1 MTQVKQLNSLIASLL
16 LSAPGLILPG
26 PLWAKNVYRAN
37 MGSTVSAPSQAN
49 PRQKLN
55 PQQNNW
61 TTTQAMLQED
71 SYIIGPGDI
80 LELRL
85 FDADELSGKLEVL
98 NDGTV
103 PLPLAGSVRISG
115 LTLQQATFWVRKLL
129 SKQLLRP
136 ELQLRVLTPRPI
148 RVAIVGEVERPGL
161 YSLTTSEAS
170 TTVGAINRISG
181 LPTVVDAIQKAG
193 GITQQANLREV
204 VLQRRMPG
212 IDPSFKQAEL
222 DLLALL
228 LEGNQSNNPFLFD
241 GDIIRISKAAEIP
254 AEAIELAAANLSP
267 QMIQV
272 NVIGEV
278 NNPGRLEVMA
288 NTPLVQAVLAAGG
301 PKSWRASKGNV
312 ELVRINRNGSATFER
327 FKLNLAEGASNS
339 KNPPLRNGDTVR
351 VNPNNL
357 AIASDAIGAVSQ
369 PVSGLVTIWSLY
381 RLINTSN

>member
-1 MTQVKQLNSLIASLL
+1 MTQVKQLSSLIASLL
-16 LSAPGLILPG
+16 LSAHGLILPG

-37 MGSTVSAPSQAN
+37 TGSKVSAPSQAN

-148 RVAIVGEVERPGL
+148 RVAIVGEVERPGI

-369 PVSGLVTIWSLY
+369 PVSGLVTIWSLF